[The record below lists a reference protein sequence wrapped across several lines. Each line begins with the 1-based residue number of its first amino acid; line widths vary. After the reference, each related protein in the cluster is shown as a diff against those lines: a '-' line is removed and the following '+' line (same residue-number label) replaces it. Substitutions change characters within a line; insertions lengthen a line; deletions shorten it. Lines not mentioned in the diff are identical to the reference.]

1 MYFKFRGKEVY
12 KGNWVYGDLNRYI
25 NADIILSPKI
35 NNKLIDIMTI
45 NISIRKTDITN
56 KEIYTGDILNVKNN
70 NYIVYYD
77 TEQYA
82 ICLINLYLLNNK
94 VNVKTELFKKPD
106 LEFWK
111 NNITIIGNIY
121 DNPEL
126 INNIDIIEI
135 QKFNNVK
142 FC

>member
-1 MYFKFRGKEVY
+1 M
-12 KGNWVYGDLNRYI
+12 
-25 NADIILSPKI
+25 
-35 NNKLIDIMTI
+35 
-45 NISIRKTDITN
+45 
-56 KEIYTGDILNVKNN
+56 ILN
-70 NYIVYYD
+70 
-77 TEQYA
+77 
-82 ICLINLYLLNNK
+82 INLYLLNNK
-94 VNVKTELFKKPD
+94 INVKTELFKKPD